1 MLKIIVFGGDGFCG
15 WPASLELASAGHDVL
30 IVDSLIRRDID
41 QELGVESLTPIQNI
55 HTRIESARKICKG
68 SISFAQIDISVEYDK
83 LLDTLLDFRPD
94 AVVHYAEQRA
104 APYSMKSSWHRRYT
118 VTNNISATHN
128 ILSAIVDAKMDIHLV
143 HLGTMG
149 VYGYNTIGAVVP
161 EGYLDIQVPDASGDF
176 QQRSI
181 LYPADPGSVYHM
193 TKTQDQLLFYF
204 YNKNYKIRITDLHQG
219 IVWGTNTA
227 LTLADEALV
236 NRFDYDGDFGTVLNR
251 FLMQAS
257 CGYPL
262 TVHGSGGQERAF
274 IHIKDSVQCI
284 RLALEAPPASGDRV
298 RIFNQATEV
307 HKVIDLAH
315 LVAKITGSEVQHVTN
330 PRIESENNELKIKSE
345 GLIGLGLNPT
355 RLNEGLMVEIL
366 ETAQK
371 YKHRA
376 NPDKIPCTS
385 NWRA

>member
-1 MLKIIVFGGDGFCG
+1 VKIIVLGGDGFCG
-15 WPASLELASAGHDVL
+15 WPASLELANAGHSVL
-30 IVDSLIRRDID
+30 IVDSLVRRQID
-41 QELGVESLTPIQNI
+41 EELGVDSLTPIAPTDQ
-55 HTRIESARKICKG
+55 RIKSARDHGMG
-68 SISFAQIDISVEYDK
+68 SIAFERLDVSSDY
-83 LLDTLLDFRPD
+83 DTLLKVVTDFEPD
-94 AVVHYAEQRA
+94 AIVHYAEQRA

-118 VTNNISATHN
+118 VNNNISATHN
-128 ILSAIVDAKMDIHLV
+128 ILSAIVDSRRDIHLV

-161 EGYLDIQVPDASGDF
+161 EGYLDIQVPDANGDF

-204 YNKNYKIRITDLHQG
+204 YNKNYKVRVTDLHQG

-227 LTLADEALV
+227 LTLKDESLV

-284 RLALEAPPASGDRV
+284 RLALETPPAAGERV

-307 HKVIDLAH
+307 HKVLNLAH
-315 LVAKITGSEVQHVTN
+315 LVARVTGAEVQHVPN
-330 PRIESENNELKIKSE
+330 PRVESENNELKIKSE
-345 GLIGLGLNPT
+345 GLIGLGLQPT
-355 RLNEGLMVEIL
+355 RLSEGLMGEIL

-371 YKHRA
+371 YRHRA
-376 NPDKIPCTS
+376 RLDKIPCTS
-385 NWRA
+385 SWRA